1 LHDLLIKQ
9 EVSAVEITDAFIKR
23 IDEVDS
29 KVRAFITV
37 TPETALAKALEVDR
51 RLAAGEW
58 ISPLAGIPMGL
69 KDNLCTKG
77 ILTTCASKILANFI
91 PPYDATVVSR
101 LMEKGAVLAGKLN
114 LDEFA
119 MGSSN
124 ENSSFFP
131 TLNPWDFS
139 RVPGGSSGGPAAAVA
154 AGEVAFSL
162 GSDTGGSIRQPASF
176 CGIVGIKPTY
186 GLVSRYGAVA
196 YASSLD
202 QIGPMTKNVTDCAL
216 VLQEIAGHDPLD
228 STSAGYMPPNYRK
241 SLINDIKGLRI
252 GIPKEYFIAGLEPG
266 VKKALEAAIAKLE
279 ELGAVCKEVSLPHT
293 EYALAAYYIIS
304 PAEASSNLAKFDGV
318 SYGYRNMAAN
328 DVMEM
333 YMKTRQEGF
342 GPEVKRR
349 IMLGTYTLNAGYY
362 DAYYL
367 KALKVRT
374 LVKQDFARAFE
385 HFDVLAAPTAPMVAF
400 KLGEKIEDPLAMYL
414 IDAFTIPVN
423 MAGLPGISIPCGL
436 SEGMPVGL
444 QLIGEPFS
452 EALLFRVA
460 YTYEQNTSYHLAKPV
475 LEVN

>member
-1 LHDLLIKQ
+1 MLIKQ
-9 EVSAVEITDAFIKR
+9 EVSAKEITEAFISR
-23 IDEVDS
+23 IDEVES
-29 KVRAFITV
+29 HVRAFITI
-37 TPETALAKALEVDR
+37 TTETALAKAMEVDR
-51 RLAAGEW
+51 RLAAGEG

-77 ILTTCASKILANFI
+77 ILTTCGSKILENFI

-101 LMEKGAVLAGKLN
+101 LAQRGAVLIGKLN
-114 LDEFA
+114 MDEFA

-124 ENSSFFP
+124 ETSRFFP
-131 TLNPWDFS
+131 TRNPWDLN

-162 GSDTGGSIRQPASF
+162 GTDTGGSIRQPASF
-176 CGIVGIKPTY
+176 CGIVGMKPTY

-216 VLQEIAGHDPLD
+216 VLQEIAGQDPLD
-228 STSAGYMPPNYRK
+228 STSVGYMPPNYRK
-241 SLINDIKGLRI
+241 ALVNDIKGLRI
-252 GIPKEYFIAGLEPG
+252 GIPKEYFVAGLEPG
-266 VKKALEAAIAKLE
+266 VKKAVEAAIAKLE

-318 SYGYRNMAAN
+318 SYGFRNTAAS

-333 YMKTRQEGF
+333 YMKTRREGF

-349 IMLGTYTLNAGYY
+349 IMLGTYALSAGYY

-385 HFDVLAAPTAPMVAF
+385 HVDVLAAPTAPMVAF
-400 KLGEKIEDPLAMYL
+400 KLGERIEDPLAMYL
-414 IDAFTIPVN
+414 IDTFTIPVN
-423 MAGLPGISIPCGL
+423 MAGVPGISIPCGL

-444 QLIGEPFS
+444 QLIGKPFS

-460 YTYEQNTSYHLAKPV
+460 YTYEQNTSYHLAKPA